1 MSVLG
6 QVCRVVRHNTWS
18 PLSEGPFPP
27 FPEESVWIS
36 KVVSKSTNNNVLRV
50 DISHSLTG
58 TPIDSCGSRV
68 TICL

>member
-1 MSVLG
+1 MSVVG
-6 QVCRVVRHNTWS
+6 QVCPVVRHNTSS
-18 PLSEGPFPP
+18 PLSEGPFPR
-27 FPEESVWIS
+27 FPEESASIS
-36 KVVSKSTNNNVLRV
+36 KVVLKNINNNVLRV